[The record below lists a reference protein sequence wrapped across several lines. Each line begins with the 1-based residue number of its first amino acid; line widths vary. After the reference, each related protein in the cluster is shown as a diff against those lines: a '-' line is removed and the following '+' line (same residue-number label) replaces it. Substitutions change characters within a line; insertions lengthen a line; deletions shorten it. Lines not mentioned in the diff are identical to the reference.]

1 MKAAK
6 EYKTKQRQLV
16 MDFLKANANKCVLIE
31 DIYRGLLLQNEKIG
45 KTTVY
50 RTLTKL
56 LQEGKVLKFRNENGE
71 GAMYQYRN
79 EECRQQN
86 HIHLKC
92 LACDKIIHLDCSFI
106 DDLKTHLAQDHA
118 FQLDE
123 TNTVIYG
130 YCDACANKQI

>member
-6 EYKTKQRQLV
+6 EYKTKQRSLILEY
-16 MDFLKANANKCVLIE
+16 LKANSNKCILID
-31 DIYRGLLLQNEKIG
+31 DIYRDLLLQNKRIG

-56 LQEGKVLKFRNENGE
+56 LNEGKAMKFTNENGE
-71 GAMYQYRN
+71 GALFKYRD

-92 LACDKIIHLDCSFI
+92 LSCDKIIHLDCSFI
-106 DDLKTHLAQDHA
+106 DDLKTHLAEDHE

-123 TNTVIYG
+123 SKTVIYG
-130 YCDACANKQI
+130 YCKTCAKE